1 MEKIHHKL
9 VEHLT
14 VDDVVNLQTTK
25 LNKVKEILIHV
36 RTETRIELANKE
48 VQIVELQKQLRGY
61 MQGCRVLTYTSSERE
76 NLRFFTLQ
84 VPEFQLQNLKNSLH

>member
-36 RTETRIELANKE
+36 RTKTRIELANKE

-61 MQGCRVLTYTSSERE
+61 MIENAKLETENMKLKSENNDLTEE
-76 NLRFFTLQ
+76 LNFA
-84 VPEFQLQNLKNSLH
+84 